1 MMGFDFSTY
10 IEKAT
15 SMDVLEV
22 LNKVN
27 DLLVRGADKVK
38 IPHVAMFLIA
48 AVLAV
53 VIGVMGYRLMRPAVA
68 ILLGV
73 FGLAV
78 GVELIQALPKLP
90 AWVPGWTPWVV
101 GILVAAAFFF
111 MGYFRPQSSLA
122 AISALAGY
130 FMVSFYTDNVVLAWG
145 GAILLAL
152 ITAHLVRSSVIWIT
166 GIASGFFTVS
176 FLSRV
181 FPKIGQL
188 QIGYDNWIGFV
199 IIGVVVIF
207 YVFVQY
213 VMNRHRS
220 ERI

>member
-1 MMGFDFSTY
+1 MGFDFSTY
-10 IEKAT
+10 IEEAT

-27 DLLVRGADKVK
+27 DLLVRGAEKVK
-38 IPHVAMFLIA
+38 IPQVAMFQIA

-68 ILLGV
+68 ILLGL

-78 GVELIQALPKLP
+78 GVELIEALPKLP
-90 AWVPGWTPWVV
+90 TWVPEWTPWIV

-130 FMVSFYTDNVVLAWG
+130 FLVSFYTDNVVLAWG

-152 ITAHLVRSSVIWIT
+152 ITAHLVRSSLIWIM

-176 FLSRV
+176 FLSCV
-181 FPKIGQL
+181 FPKVEQL

-199 IIGVVVIF
+199 IVGVAVIF

>member
-1 MMGFDFSTY
+1 MGFDFSTY

-78 GVELIQALPKLP
+78 GVELIQAIPKLP
-90 AWVPGWTPWVV
+90 AWVPDWTPWVLGV
-101 GILVAAAFFF
+101 LAALAFFF

-122 AISALAGY
+122 AVSALAGY

-181 FPKIGQL
+181 FPKIEQL

>member
-1 MMGFDFSTY
+1 MGFDFSTY
-10 IEKAT
+10 IEEAT

-27 DLLVRGADKVK
+27 DLLVRGAEKVK

-68 ILLGV
+68 ILLGL

-78 GVELIQALPKLP
+78 GVELIEALPKLP
-90 AWVPGWTPWVV
+90 TWVPEWTPWIV

-130 FMVSFYTDNVVLAWG
+130 FLVSFYTDNVVLAWG

-152 ITAHLVRSSVIWIT
+152 ITAHLVRSSLIWIT

-181 FPKIGQL
+181 FPKVEQL

-199 IIGVVVIF
+199 IVGVAVIF

>member
-1 MMGFDFSTY
+1 MGFDFSTY

-78 GVELIQALPKLP
+78 GVELIQAIPKLP
-90 AWVPGWTPWVV
+90 AWVPDWTPWVLGV
-101 GILVAAAFFF
+101 LAALAFFF
-111 MGYFRPQSSLA
+111 MGYFRSQSSLA
-122 AISALAGY
+122 AVSALAGY

-181 FPKIGQL
+181 FPKIEQL

>member
-1 MMGFDFSTY
+1 MGFDFSTY
-10 IEKAT
+10 IEEAT

-27 DLLVRGADKVK
+27 DLLVRGAEKVK
-38 IPHVAMFLIA
+38 IPQVAMFLIA

-68 ILLGV
+68 LLLGLV
-73 FGLAV
+73 GLAV
-78 GVELIQALPKLP
+78 GVELIEALPKLP
-90 AWVPGWTPWVV
+90 AWVPEWTPWIV

-130 FMVSFYTDNVVLAWG
+130 FLVSFYTDNVVLAWG

-152 ITAHLVRSSVIWIT
+152 ITAHLVRSSLIWIT

-176 FLSRV
+176 FLSCV
-181 FPKIGQL
+181 FPKVEQL

-199 IIGVVVIF
+199 IVGVAVIF

>member
-1 MMGFDFSTY
+1 MGFDFSTY
-10 IEKAT
+10 IEEAT

-27 DLLVRGADKVK
+27 DLLVRGAEKVK
-38 IPHVAMFLIA
+38 IPQVAMFLIA

-68 ILLGV
+68 ILLGL

-78 GVELIQALPKLP
+78 GVELIEALPKLP
-90 AWVPGWTPWVV
+90 TWVPEWTPWIV

-111 MGYFRPQSSLA
+111 MGYFRPQSSLS

-130 FMVSFYTDNVVLAWG
+130 FLVSFYTDNVVLAWG

-152 ITAHLVRSSVIWIT
+152 ITAHLVRSSLIWIT

-176 FLSRV
+176 FLSCV
-181 FPKIGQL
+181 FPKVEQL

-199 IIGVVVIF
+199 IVGVAVIF

>member
-1 MMGFDFSTY
+1 MGFDFSTY
-10 IEKAT
+10 IEEAT

-27 DLLVRGADKVK
+27 DLLVRGAEKVK
-38 IPHVAMFLIA
+38 IPQVAMFLIA

-68 ILLGV
+68 ILLGL

-78 GVELIQALPKLP
+78 GVELIEALPKLP
-90 AWVPGWTPWVV
+90 TWVPEWTPWIV

-130 FMVSFYTDNVVLAWG
+130 FLVSFYTDNVVLAWG

-152 ITAHLVRSSVIWIT
+152 ITAHLVRSSLIWIT
-166 GIASGFFTVS
+166 GIASGFFTIS
-176 FLSRV
+176 FLSCV
-181 FPKIGQL
+181 FPKVEQL

-199 IIGVVVIF
+199 IVGVAVIF

>member
-1 MMGFDFSTY
+1 MGFDFSTY
-10 IEKAT
+10 IEEAT

-27 DLLVRGADKVK
+27 DLLVLGAEKVK

-68 ILLGV
+68 ILLGL

-78 GVELIQALPKLP
+78 GVELIEALPKLP
-90 AWVPGWTPWVV
+90 AWVPEWTPWIV

-130 FMVSFYTDNVVLAWG
+130 FLVSFYTDNVVLAWG

-152 ITAHLVRSSVIWIT
+152 ITAHLVRSSLIWIT
-166 GIASGFFTVS
+166 GIASGFFTIS
-176 FLSRV
+176 FLSCV
-181 FPKIGQL
+181 FPKVEQL

-199 IIGVVVIF
+199 IVGVAVIF

>member
-1 MMGFDFSTY
+1 MGFDFSTY

-78 GVELIQALPKLP
+78 GVELIQAIPKLP
-90 AWVPGWTPWVV
+90 AWVPDWTPWVLGV
-101 GILVAAAFFF
+101 LVALAFFF

-181 FPKIGQL
+181 FPKIEQL

>member
-1 MMGFDFSTY
+1 MGFDFSTY
-10 IEKAT
+10 IEEAT

-27 DLLVRGADKVK
+27 DLLVRGAEKVK
-38 IPHVAMFLIA
+38 IPQVAMFLIA

-68 ILLGV
+68 ILLGL

-78 GVELIQALPKLP
+78 GVELIEALPKLP
-90 AWVPGWTPWVV
+90 TWVPEWTPWIV

-130 FMVSFYTDNVVLAWG
+130 FLVSFYTDNVVLAWG

-152 ITAHLVRSSVIWIT
+152 ITAHLVRSSLIWIT

-176 FLSRV
+176 FLSCV
-181 FPKIGQL
+181 FPKVEQL

-199 IIGVVVIF
+199 IVGVAVIF

>member
-1 MMGFDFSTY
+1 MGFDFSTY

-22 LNKVN
+22 LNKGN

-78 GVELIQALPKLP
+78 GVELIQAIPKLP
-90 AWVPGWTPWVV
+90 AWVPDWTPWVLGV
-101 GILVAAAFFF
+101 LAALAFFF

-122 AISALAGY
+122 AVSALAGY

-181 FPKIGQL
+181 FPKIEQL